1 MSNATTIHK
10 NSLIKRTPGEKVFDV
25 VNAIGLGLLCL
36 LTIYPV
42 LYVLFA
48 SLSNGNLLVA
58 HTGLLLWP
66 LEPNLDA
73 FKLVLRNQQ
82 IITGFKNTIIV
93 VIVGTVLNLI
103 FTSIGAYFMAQKNVL
118 WKTPITFLFA
128 FTMFFSGGMVP
139 FYLVV
144 NNLKLN
150 ETLWAVILLFLVSTS
165 NMIIMRTNFQTI
177 PDSLFESARLDGAG
191 HLTILFRIVVPLS
204 KAVIAVMLLFY
215 GVDKWNGWFWASV
228 FLLKPE
234 NKTIQLVLREIL
246 MANDITSMSA
256 GAGADNFL
264 AISESIRYATIVVA
278 TLPVLLVYPFIQ
290 KYFVDG
296 VMIGAIKG

>member
-150 ETLWAVILLFLVSTS
+150 ETLWAVILPFLVSTS
-165 NMIIMRTNFQTI
+165 NLIIMRTNFQTI

-246 MANDITSMSA
+246 MANDITSMSV

>member
-42 LYVLFA
+42 LYVFFA

-150 ETLWAVILLFLVSTS
+150 ETLWAVILPFLVSTS

-177 PDSLFESARLDGAG
+177 PDSLFESARLDGAC

-204 KAVIAVMLLFY
+204 KTVIAVMLLFY

>member
-150 ETLWAVILLFLVSTS
+150 ETLWAVILPFLVSTS

>member
-48 SLSNGNLLVA
+48 SLTNGNLLVA

-150 ETLWAVILLFLVSTS
+150 ETLWAVILPFLVSTS
-165 NMIIMRTNFQTI
+165 NLIIMRTNFQTI

-246 MANDITSMSA
+246 MANDITSMSV

>member
-48 SLSNGNLLVA
+48 SLTNGNLLVA

-150 ETLWAVILLFLVSTS
+150 ETLWAVILPFLVSTS